1 MGTEPSYRFGSFNH
15 KSEIRIVKS
24 MIASIVVAGLMVS
37 GSAFAMEMPELADKL
52 HCTACHTIDDKLIGP
67 TWRDIAKRY
76 KGQEGA
82 AEALLLKISKGGSGN
97 WGKAPMPPIDAS
109 ADKQEQIKE
118 LVNLILGL
126 EK

>member
-1 MGTEPSYRFGSFNH
+1 MK
-15 KSEIRIVKS
+15 KSA
-24 MIASIVVAGLMVS
+24 MATIAVAGLVFS
-37 GSAFAMEMPELADKL
+37 GTAFTMEMPELADKL

-67 TWRDIAKRY
+67 TWRDISKRY

-97 WGKAPMPPIDAS
+97 WGKAPMPAID
-109 ADKQEQIKE
+109 KKGIEQEQIKE
-118 LVNLILGL
+118 LVDLILNL